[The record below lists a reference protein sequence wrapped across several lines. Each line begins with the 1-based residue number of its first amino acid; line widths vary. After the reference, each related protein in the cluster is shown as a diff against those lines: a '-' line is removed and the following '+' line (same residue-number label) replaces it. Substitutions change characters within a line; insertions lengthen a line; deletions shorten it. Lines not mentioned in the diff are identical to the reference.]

1 MKFIEIQEGLGT
13 FLVPKSNID
22 EHIPR
27 RSDEVFFNF
36 HQEINRDLSVLALR
50 AYGNINSKSDLRVCE
65 PLCGSGIRSA
75 RYALEV
81 PTSSIY
87 CNDIN
92 SNAVNIAQKNINR
105 LPKASA
111 KKIQLSNMDCNFFL
125 QTLNVKDIVFDFID
139 IDPFG
144 TPIPFVH
151 NSVHLST
158 LQGLLAFTATDLSS
172 LVGLYPRA
180 LYAKYGV
187 NLFDTRIENIHE
199 IASRALIT
207 GIQHVGL
214 TLGQS
219 LIPIITFYHR
229 HFVRCFFI
237 RNRGVNGVMDQ
248 TGFIQQCKKC
258 ETRSTSNL
266 GEKTSSCSVCGDSN
280 GMKVGP
286 LYLGKIQ
293 QLDYLSSML
302 HDEHLEKMG
311 TKKRLRKCL
320 PLMIEETSLDIPW
333 SFDIPKLAKKAR
345 VPVPPLTQVAK
356 ILDEMGY
363 QSCKTHYSGISL
375 KTDAN
380 ETEISSV
387 IRSLKPRS

>member
-1 MKFIEIQEGLGT
+1 MKLIEIREGLGT
-13 FLVPKSNID
+13 YLVPESNTV

-27 RSDEVFFNF
+27 RSDNVFFNF

-75 RYALEV
+75 RYAMET

-87 CNDIN
+87 SNDIN
-92 SNAVNIAQKNINR
+92 SDAINIAQKNINR
-105 LPKASA
+105 LPKVSA
-111 KKIQLSNMDCNFFL
+111 KKIQLYNMECNFFL
-125 QTLNVKDIVFDFID
+125 QTLNIKDIIFDFID

-151 NSVHLST
+151 NSVHLIT
-158 LQGLLAFTATDLSS
+158 LNGLLAFTATDLAS
-172 LVGLYPRA
+172 LVGLYPQA

-187 NLFDTRIENIHE
+187 NLFNIWIGNIHE

-219 LIPIITFYHR
+219 LVPVVTFYHR

-237 RNRGVNGVMDQ
+237 RKRGVNGVLDQ
-248 TGFIQQCKKC
+248 TGFINQCEKC
-258 ETRSTSNL
+258 KTRFISKL
-266 GEKTSSCSVCGDSN
+266 GEKISSCSVCGASN

-311 TKKRLRKCL
+311 TKKRLMKCI
-320 PLMIEETSLDIPW
+320 PLMIEETLLDIPW

-356 ILDEMGY
+356 VLAEMGH
-363 QSCKTHYSGISL
+363 QSCKTHYSGTSL

-380 ETEISSV
+380 ETELCSIIS
-387 IRSLKPRS
+387 SLKP